1 MFRLKKWQSKTLL
14 FILAVAA
21 AISTLQGFSNA
32 LQYSQDFQW
41 SPSVLFSEGIN
52 PYTYYLNGNEDKRII
67 LWQAPNYAH
76 LTYIALLP
84 FSYLS
89 WDVAKLVWAISTL
102 FCAILSVRVLSKHA
116 GLSDVETLVI
126 LFLFLCS
133 TPLRSTIGNGQH
145 GVLVLL
151 CFSALFLEKQ
161 RLGSILIGIGF
172 FKYSFAPPMLLY
184 LFFSRGLKFAV
195 LSSIACISGW
205 LLFSLY
211 VVENPIETLMQPLKV
226 SANAVGNGSADIM
239 TISGFIFSNKEAVVD
254 RVLVYLI
261 PVGLSVALGWFIAK
275 IGGTNVFKFSLI
287 GIACLVT
294 FKHLIYDFVFLLPA
308 FVYAFKNRNNILA
321 KVAIS
326 LVLFNWFGLKVITP
340 LKIMA
345 ELLISIN
352 FLSCIALAVILV
364 KISKLDPLSVQ

>member
-1 MFRLKKWQSKTLL
+1 MFGLKQWQSKALL
-14 FILAVAA
+14 LMLAVAA

-32 LQYSQDFQW
+32 LQFSQDFQW

-52 PYTYYLNGNEDKRII
+52 PYTYYLNGNEDKRVI
-67 LWQAPNYAH
+67 LSQAPNYSH
-76 LTYIALLP
+76 LTYVGLLP

-89 WDVAKLVWAISTL
+89 WDVAKLAWAISTL
-102 FCAILSVRVLSKHA
+102 FCAIVSVRILSKHA
-116 GLSDVETLVI
+116 GLSDAETLII

-133 TPLRSTIGNGQH
+133 TPLRNTIGNGQH

-161 RLGSILIGIGF
+161 GLGSIFIGFGF

-195 LSSIACISGW
+195 LSLITCVSGW

-239 TISGFIFSNKEAVVD
+239 TISGFVFSNKESVVD
-254 RVLVYLI
+254 RILVYLI
-261 PVGLSVALGWFIAK
+261 PVGLSIAFAWFIAK
-275 IGGTNVFKFSLI
+275 IGGTTVFKFSLI

-294 FKHLIYDFVFLLPA
+294 FKHLGYDFVFLLPA

-321 KVAIS
+321 KVAMF

-340 LKIMA
+340 LKIMP
-345 ELLISIN
+345 ELLIGIN
-352 FLSCIALAVILV
+352 FLSCMALAVTLV
-364 KISKLDPLSVQ
+364 KISRRDPLSV

>member
-1 MFRLKKWQSKTLL
+1 MFGLKQWQRNALL
-14 FILAVAA
+14 LMLAVAA

-67 LWQAPNYAH
+67 LSQAPNYAH
-76 LTYIALLP
+76 FIYIGLLP

-89 WDVAKLVWAISTL
+89 WDVAKLAWAISML
-102 FCAILSVRVLSKHA
+102 FCAIVSVRVLSKHA
-116 GLSDVETLVI
+116 GLSDAETLVI

-151 CFSALFLEKQ
+151 CFCALFLEKQ

-195 LSSIACISGW
+195 LSSIVCVSGW

-239 TISGFIFSNKEAVVD
+239 TITSFIFSNKEDVVD

-261 PVGLSVALGWFIAK
+261 PVGLSVAFAWFIAK
-275 IGGTNVFKFSLI
+275 IGGTIVFNFSLI
-287 GIACLVT
+287 SIACLVT
-294 FKHLIYDFVFLLPA
+294 FKHLNYDFVFLLPA

-326 LVLFNWFGLKVITP
+326 LVLFNWLGLRVITP
-340 LKIMA
+340 LKIMP

-352 FLSCIALAVILV
+352 FLCCMALAVTLIKINKGDSLGV
-364 KISKLDPLSVQ
+364 K